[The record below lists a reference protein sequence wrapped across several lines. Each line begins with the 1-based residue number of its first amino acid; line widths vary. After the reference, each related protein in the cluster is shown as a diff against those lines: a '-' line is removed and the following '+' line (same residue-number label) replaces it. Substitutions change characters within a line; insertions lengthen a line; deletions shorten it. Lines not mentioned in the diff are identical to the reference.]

1 MLAARYSEKMLKA
14 RLLKSGVD
22 LEWGHN
28 LTKLVQLL
36 PLFDGRDE
44 ALEIAS
50 ELEPYSTQAAY
61 PSIVR
66 DSLPS
71 EDAREAYD
79 LAMRLVEITAM
90 FDSPAQPESDETRV

>member
-22 LEWGHN
+22 PEWGHN

-50 ELEPYSTQAAY
+50 EL
-61 PSIVR
+61 
-66 DSLPS
+66 
-71 EDAREAYD
+71 
-79 LAMRLVEITAM
+79 
-90 FDSPAQPESDETRV
+90 